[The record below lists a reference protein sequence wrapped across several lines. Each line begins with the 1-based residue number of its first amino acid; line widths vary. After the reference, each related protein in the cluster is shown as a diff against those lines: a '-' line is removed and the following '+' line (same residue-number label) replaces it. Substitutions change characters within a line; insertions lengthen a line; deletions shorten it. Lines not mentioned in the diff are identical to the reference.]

1 MARRRQDR
9 RSPGEGGIYLR
20 KDSGRYRAS
29 ITVGYNESG
38 NPTRLT
44 RDWRTYAEAEEWLT
58 RQRADF
64 SRGTLLVARAET
76 LDERITTWL
85 ASKAR
90 SVTPG
95 THRDYADALTR
106 LVSPHLGAVLLSDLR
121 PAHIEHLLNS
131 LHANGHSPYTL
142 AKAHRYLSM
151 VLADAV
157 RLELVAR
164 NVTQAVPRPR
174 VMTIPYPRWSAEQAS
189 LVLQYCQAVDDPVAR
204 YMVLG
209 LTSGLRREELLGL
222 RWQDVGAS
230 SIDVRQTVTYLRGR
244 TIMREMVK
252 TAAGWRT
259 VHLDEAA
266 MRALAAQ
273 REHVD
278 LAREAATRWT
288 EHDLVFPSS
297 VGTPLSER
305 HLRERFRALV
315 AAVGVPT
322 IRLYDLRST
331 HGSILADAGVNP
343 KLISERLG
351 HADVAFTFD
360 RYVRTQPVEA
370 RKVATA
376 FREALSALDE
386 GADGAARGSS
396 RGKAASSTGR
406 EDGRQ

>member
-1 MARRRQDR
+1 MARKRNRRA
-9 RSPGEGGIYLR
+9 PGEGSIHLR
-20 KDSGRYRAS
+20 TDSGRYRAS
-29 ITVGYNESG
+29 ITVGYNDNG
-38 NPTRLT
+38 NPMRLT

-58 RQRADF
+58 RQRADL
-64 SRGTLLVARAET
+64 SRGTLLLPRAET
-76 LDERITTWL
+76 LDQRITAWL

-95 THRDYADALTR
+95 TLRDYTDALTR
-106 LVSPHLGAVLLSDLR
+106 LVRPHLGSVLLSELR
-121 PAHIEHLLNS
+121 PAHVEHLLNS
-131 LHANGHSPYTL
+131 LHAAGHSPYTL
-142 AKAHRYLSM
+142 AKVHRYLSM

-174 VMTIPYPRWSAEQAS
+174 VTNTPYARWSAEQTS
-189 LVLQYCQAVDDPVAR
+189 LVLQYCQAVDDPIAR

-222 RWQDVGAS
+222 RWQDVGPR

-259 VHLDEAA
+259 VHLDEIA
-266 MRALAAQ
+266 MTALAAQ
-273 REHVD
+273 REHVQ
-278 LAREAATRWT
+278 LAREAATRWV

-305 HLRERFRALV
+305 HLRERFRAHV
-315 AAVGVPT
+315 AAVGVPQ

-376 FREALSALDE
+376 FREALPGVGVDSD
-386 GADGAARGSS
+386 GADRGRS
-396 RGKAASSTGR
+396 REKAASSSGR